1 MTENETRDSN
11 HKASF
16 KHKKHSTMTALS
28 KYTWELKEKQQEYKL
43 TLLSWNVQTHSKVAA
58 EHAIYA

>member
-1 MTENETRDSN
+1 MHNFSARHKLHVLLPLWNTYHN

-43 TLLSWNVQTHSKVAA
+43 TLLS
-58 EHAIYA
+58 